1 MSLIS
6 IMNKKNSIA
15 KKNTLLVFLLLGAI
29 VIFHLIAG
37 YGSLFRG
44 LAFTYLRGQT
54 GPGINDVDLFY
65 NNEMVSSSSIPFKES
80 TNYNESSLSNKDL
93 IELQQIETASFLVL
107 KNDSLIF
114 EKYWDPNTPL
124 AKTNSFSASK
134 SFVAFLIGIAI
145 DEGYIESVE
154 QYVSDFL
161 PEFNRPKK
169 ARITI
174 KNLLSMSSGLNWE
187 ESGKN
192 PYSDNAKAY
201 YGKYLREHIKN
212 LKVTSEP
219 GKRFHYKSC
228 DTQILTYVLEQ
239 ATGKTI
245 SDYMEEKIWSKIGPE
260 SNALWSL
267 DRKDGDEKGFCCFYA
282 TSRDFAKIGQL
293 ILNNGKWEGQQLIP
307 IKFLKNAIKPEKS
320 ILDKKGLENSR
331 YGWHWWCASYNN
343 APIHYARGLFG
354 QYIIIY
360 PKKNI
365 VIVRTGK
372 KRKKV
377 QSDGHP
383 SDLWEYLRMAETVSK

>member
-15 KKNTLLVFLLLGAI
+15 KKNTLIVFLLLGAI

-37 YGSLFRG
+37 YGYLFRG

-80 TNYNESSLSNKDL
+80 TNYNKNSLSNKDL
-93 IELQQIETASFLVL
+93 TELQQIETASFLVL

-114 EKYWDPNTPL
+114 EKYWDPHTSL
-124 AKTNSFSASK
+124 TKTNSFSASK

-212 LKVTSEP
+212 LKVISEP

-260 SNALWSL
+260 SNAFWSL

-293 ILNNGKWEGQQLIP
+293 ILNNGEWEGQQLIP
-307 IKFLKNAIKPEKS
+307 TKFLKNAIKPEKS
-320 ILDKKGLENSR
+320 ILDKNGLENGR
-331 YGWHWWCASYNN
+331 YGWQWWCASYNN

-383 SDLWEYLRMAETVSK
+383 SDLWDYLRMAETVSK

>member
-37 YGSLFRG
+37 YGYLFRG

-114 EKYWDPNTPL
+114 EKYWDPNTHL

-212 LKVTSEP
+212 LKVVSEP

-245 SDYMEEKIWSKIGPE
+245 SDYMEEKIWSKIGSE

-293 ILNNGKWEGQQLIP
+293 ILNNGEWEGQQLIP
-307 IKFLKNAIKPEKS
+307 TKFLKNAIKPEKS
-320 ILDKKGLENSR
+320 ILDKNGLENGR
-331 YGWHWWCASYNN
+331 YGWQWWCASYNN

-383 SDLWEYLRMAETVSK
+383 SDLWDYLRMAETVSK

>member
-37 YGSLFRG
+37 YGYLFRG

-80 TNYNESSLSNKDL
+80 TNYNKNSLSNKDL
-93 IELQQIETASFLVL
+93 TELQQIETASFLVL
-107 KNDSLIF
+107 KNDSLVF
-114 EKYWDPNTPL
+114 EKYWDPHTSL
-124 AKTNSFSASK
+124 SKTNSFSASK

-174 KNLLSMSSGLNWE
+174 KNLLTMSSGLNWE

-212 LKVTSEP
+212 LKVISEP

-245 SDYMEEKIWSKIGPE
+245 SDYMEEKIWSKIGSE
-260 SNALWSL
+260 SNALWNL

-293 ILNNGKWEGQQLIP
+293 ILNNGEWEGQQLIP
-307 IKFLKNAIKPEKS
+307 TKFLKNAIKPEKS
-320 ILDKKGLENSR
+320 ILDKNGLENSR
-331 YGWHWWCASYNN
+331 YGWQWWCASYNN
-343 APIHYARGLFG
+343 TPIHYARGLFG

-383 SDLWEYLRMAETVSK
+383 SDLWDYLRMAETVSK